1 MARPAMNT
9 TWKATLIGAIALAVG
24 AACGGGA
31 TVDAPV
37 GRNTATSTTGANG
50 SANGNTSVNGSGS
63 ASATTGG
70 GFTTGTS
77 SGIGTTTEG
86 TGSGTG
92 GTTSDGGFQACA
104 ADSTRAQSLPLD
116 MYIMLDQSGSM
127 TDSVAGGGDKWT
139 AVTGALNS
147 FVNQPGLAGIS
158 VGIQYF
164 GLPPGSSSGGSC
176 PTQCSNSTDRT
187 NCSNGGGYCLQ
198 GYCLGCGGGGG
209 GDSCNAADYAT
220 PEVEIAPLPGVASA
234 ITNSLSQHSPS
245 TDTPTSAALLGAV
258 DHAATWSQGHPN
270 HVVIAVLATDGDPTE
285 CDTNLNDIDQIASN
299 AYGSN
304 PSIRTFVIG
313 VGSSLSALNG
323 IAAAGG
329 TTSAFIV
336 DTTQN
341 VNQQFLDALNSI
353 RGTALGCQYTLPTP
367 DAGTINTNQ
376 VNVQYTPGSG
386 GAAETIPNVAGASA
400 CPGSGDA
407 WYYDNP
413 SAPSQIIL
421 CPNTCTTVSA
431 DSTGQVDI
439 LTGCQTIF
447 N

>member
-1 MARPAMNT
+1 MVRPATNLS
-9 TWKATLIGAIALAVG
+9 WKLSLLSALALVAS

-31 TVDAPV
+31 TVDAHV
-37 GRNTATSTTGANG
+37 SKTTATSTTGANG
-50 SANGNTSVNGSGS
+50 SGNGNTSGNGSATGS
-63 ASATTGG
+63 GNATTGSG
-70 GFTTGTS
+70 VTTGTS
-77 SGIGTTTEG
+77 GSGSGTNAS
-86 TGSGTG
+86 GSGTG
-92 GTTSDGGFQACA
+92 GTNGDGGFQACA
-104 ADSTRAQSLPLD
+104 ADSTKAQSLPLD

-127 TDSVAGGGDKWT
+127 SETVAGNTDKWS
-139 AVTGALNS
+139 AVTGALSS

-164 GLPPGSSSGGSC
+164 GLPPSGGSSC
-176 PTQCSNSTDRT
+176 PSQCNNSANTQACESGGGL
-187 NCSNGGGYCLQ
+187 CYGGYCI
-198 GYCLGCGGGGG
+198 GCGGGGG
-209 GDSCNAADYAT
+209 GDSCIASDYAT

-258 DHAATWSQGHPN
+258 EHAATWHSSHPD

-285 CDTNLNDIDQIASN
+285 CDTNLSDIDQIAAN
-299 AYGSN
+299 GFQSN

-323 IAAAGG
+323 IASAGG
-329 TTSAFIV
+329 TNAAFIV

-341 VNQQFLDALNSI
+341 VNQQFLDALNNI

-367 DAGTINTNQ
+367 DAGTINISQ
-376 VNVQYTPGSG
+376 VNVQYTPGGG
-386 GAAETIPNVAGASA
+386 GAAETIPAVTGASA
-400 CPGSGDA
+400 CPASGDA

-413 SAPSQIIL
+413 NAPSQIIL